1 MKITKLVVKV
11 LIIFVPCVAF
21 GQAVWPVASNEIS
34 ARSQRVYYLADQDGG
49 GTISD
54 LSEAFVRVDQ
64 THVFK
69 AKAATARVLKGPLG
83 ETTVTAESAIVVDE
97 TNPNLTAHLTKAT
110 AVWDA
115 TTSAWNVGA
124 DRIVVGKLIS
134 N

>member
-1 MKITKLVVKV
+1 MKIAQLAVKV
-11 LIIFVPCVAF
+11 LLIFVPCLTF
-21 GQAVWPVASNEIS
+21 GQSVWPVASNEVS
-34 ARSQRVYYLADQDGG
+34 ARSQRVHYLADQDGG

-69 AKAATARVLKGPLG
+69 AEAATARVLKGPLG
-83 ETTVTAESAIVVDE
+83 ETTVTAESGIVVDE

-110 AVWDA
+110 VVWDP
-115 TTSAWNVGA
+115 TKSTWNVGA
-124 DRIVVGKLIS
+124 DRIVVG